1 MAEETITKG
10 ERTRAEIVATAYR
23 LFLQHGYHGTSMRQI
38 AGQAGIALS
47 GIYNHFASKEDIF
60 LAVLLAHHPYHEIL
74 PALKNALGNTV
85 EEFVRHAAT
94 QMLAALGKRPDFLKL
109 MFIELVEFQA
119 QHLPELL
126 ASLLPQFLELVE
138 RFRSIPGDLRPI
150 PLPIMLRAFVG
161 LFFSYYITELMLD
174 DRIPSEF
181 RTNAL
186 DYFVDIYLHGILAQ
200 DEPSAKEEE

>member
-1 MAEETITKG
+1 MGGWTKG
-10 ERTRAEIVATAYR
+10 ERTRAEIVAAAYR

-38 AGQAGIALS
+38 ARQAGVALG

-60 LAVLLAHHPYHEIL
+60 IAVLLAYHPYHEIF
-74 PALKNALGNTV
+74 PAFKQAQGETIA
-85 EEFVRHAAT
+85 EFVHNAAM
-94 QMLAALGKRPDFLKL
+94 QMLDALGKRPDFLKL

-119 QHLPELL
+119 RHLPELF
-126 ASLLPQFLELVE
+126 ASLQPQLLELVE
-138 RFRSIPGDLRPI
+138 RLRSIPGNLRPI

-174 DRIPSEF
+174 DRIPPEF

-186 DYFVDIYLHGILAQ
+186 DYFVDIYLHGILAH
-200 DEPSAKEEE
+200 DELSAEEKE